1 MNAPL
6 GAAEGSPRF
15 NDAGYRSRCTGEEF
29 MLSPRS
35 LSVGVATLGMAVA
48 MAAGGYAADIT
59 KVKLHPDK
67 KGTVADFQPMSKFC
81 GTKPIK
87 VALSDG
93 WGGNYWRHIQ
103 RVEFED
109 EASKCK
115 NITEARYTDGEFKP
129 EKQIADIEGL
139 IAQKFDVIVAFLD
152 GGPAIL
158 KATRE
163 ATAAGI
169 AVVPFTTGADFP
181 GVIGKDY
188 LDRVTESQSEVG
200 DQAAEWLVKTLNG
213 KGNIIMF
220 GGTPGNPM
228 TAAQIVGWRP
238 YFAKHPG
245 IKVLEAEPVPTMWD
259 PAVAQQKTAALIAKY
274 PQIDGV
280 YSETVGP
287 IRAFVAA
294 GKPLPAYVGQS
305 LMDLSCLA
313 ADHPEM
319 KMMSIDAHT
328 WMVRLALRKAVA
340 AAEGI
345 DNDEPSLIK
354 LPFTEDTTS
363 KDPKLALKCDKS
375 MPMDSIPSSML
386 TKDLQV
392 KALGGKS

>member
-1 MNAPL
+1 
-6 GAAEGSPRF
+6 
-15 NDAGYRSRCTGEEF
+15 
-29 MLSPRS
+29 MLSARNV
-35 LSVGVATLGMAVA
+35 SVVVAAAGMALA
-48 MAAGGYAADIT
+48 IASTGYAVDIT
-59 KVKLHPDK
+59 KAKLYPNK
-67 KGTVADFQPMSKFC
+67 QGTVADFQPMSKFC
-81 GTKPIK
+81 GTRPIK

-93 WGGNYWRHIQ
+93 WGGNYWRHIT
-103 RVEFED
+103 RAEFED

-115 NITEARYTDGEFKP
+115 NITETRYTDGEFKP

-139 IAQKFDVIVAFLD
+139 IAQKYDVIVTFLD

-163 ATAAGI
+163 ATAAGV
-169 AVVPFTTGADFP
+169 AVVPYDTGDNFP

-188 LDRVTESQSEVG
+188 LDRATESQSKVG
-200 DQAAEWLVKTLNG
+200 EQAAEWLVKTLHG
-213 KGNIIMF
+213 KGNVIMF

-228 TAAQIVGWRP
+228 TAAQVVGWKP

-245 IKVLEAEPVPTMWD
+245 IKVLEAEPVPTNWD
-259 PAVAQQKTAALIAKY
+259 PAMAQQKTAALIAKY
-274 PQIDGV
+274 PEIDGI
-280 YSETVGP
+280 YSETTGP
-287 IRAFVAA
+287 IRAFLAA

-340 AAEGI
+340 AAEGL
-345 DNDEPSLIK
+345 DNTEPSLIT
-354 LPFTEDTTS
+354 LPYTEDTTS
-363 KDPKLALKCDKS
+363 KDPKLAVKCDKS

-386 TKDLQV
+386 SKEQQI
-392 KALGGKS
+392 KALGGK

>member
-1 MNAPL
+1 
-6 GAAEGSPRF
+6 
-15 NDAGYRSRCTGEEF
+15 
-29 MLSPRS
+29 MLSTRNV
-35 LSVGVATLGMAVA
+35 SVGIGALGVALA
-48 MAAGGYAADIT
+48 MATAGFAGDAS
-59 KVKLHPDK
+59 KVKLYPDK

-109 EASKCK
+109 EAAKCK
-115 NITEARYTDGEFKP
+115 NITEVRYTDGEFKP

-163 ATAAGI
+163 ATAAGV
-169 AVVPFTTGADFP
+169 AMVPFSTGDNFP

-200 DQAAEWLVKTLNG
+200 AQAAEWLVKTLNG
-213 KGNIIMF
+213 KGTIIMY

-228 TAAQIVGWRP
+228 TAAQVVGWKP

-274 PQIDGV
+274 PEIDGV

-294 GKPLPAYVGQS
+294 GRPLPAYVGQS

-319 KMMSIDAHT
+319 KTSIIDAHT

-345 DNDEPSLIK
+345 DNDEPSLVR
-354 LPFTEDTTS
+354 LPVTEDTTA

-386 TKDLQV
+386 TKELQV
-392 KALGGKS
+392 KALGGK

>member
-1 MNAPL
+1 
-6 GAAEGSPRF
+6 
-15 NDAGYRSRCTGEEF
+15 
-29 MLSPRS
+29 MLSPRN
-35 LSVGVATLGMAVA
+35 LALGAPAFGVALAVA
-48 MAAGGYAADIT
+48 TVGYAVDIT
-59 KVKLHPDK
+59 KAKLYPDK
-67 KGTVADFQPMSKFC
+67 HGTVADFQPMSKFC

-93 WGGNYWRHIQ
+93 WGGNYWRHIT
-103 RVEFED
+103 RAEFED

-115 NITEARYTDGEFKP
+115 NITETRYTDGEFKP

-139 IAQKFDVIVAFLD
+139 VAQKFDVIVTFLD

-163 ATAAGI
+163 ATKAGV
-169 AVVPFTTGADFP
+169 AVVPYDTGDNFP

-188 LDRVTESQSEVG
+188 VDRATESQSKVG
-200 DQAAEWLVKTLNG
+200 EQAAEWLVKTLNG

-228 TAAQIVGWRP
+228 TAAQVVGWKP

-245 IKVLEAEPVPTMWD
+245 IKVLEAEPVPTNWD

-274 PQIDGV
+274 PQIDGI
-280 YSETVGP
+280 YSETTGP
-287 IRAFVAA
+287 IRAFIAA
-294 GKPLPAYVGQS
+294 GKPVPAYVGQS

-313 ADHPEM
+313 ADHPF
-319 KMMSIDAHT
+319 KMASIDAHT

-340 AAEGI
+340 AAQGV
-345 DNDEPSLIK
+345 DNDEPSLIT
-354 LPFTEDTTS
+354 LPFTEDNTS
-363 KDPKLALKCDKS
+363 SDPKLAVKCDKS

-386 TKDLQV
+386 TKEQQI
-392 KALGGKS
+392 KALGGK

>member
-1 MNAPL
+1 MSLSRNL
-6 GAAEGSPRF
+6 GVGAA
-15 NDAGYRSRCTGEEF
+15 A
-29 MLSPRS
+29 
-35 LSVGVATLGMAVA
+35 VGMAFA
-48 MAAGGYAADIT
+48 MVTVGYAVDIT
-59 KVKLHPDK
+59 KAKLYPDK
-67 KGTVADFQPMSKFC
+67 AGTVADFQPMSKFC
-81 GTKPIK
+81 GTRPIK

-93 WGGNYWRHIQ
+93 WGGNYWRHIT
-103 RVEFED
+103 RAEFED

-115 NITEARYTDGEFKP
+115 NITDTRYTDGEFKP

-139 IAQKFDVIVAFLD
+139 IAQKYDVIVTFLD

-163 ATAAGI
+163 AMSQGV
-169 AVVPFTTGADFP
+169 AVAPYDTGDNFP
-181 GVIGKDY
+181 GTIGKDY
-188 LDRVTESQSEVG
+188 VDRATESQSKVG
-200 DQAAEWLVKTLNG
+200 EQAAEWLVKTLHG

-228 TAAQIVGWRP
+228 TAAQVVGWKP

-245 IKVLEAEPVPTMWD
+245 IKVLEAEPVPTNWD
-259 PAVAQQKTAALIAKY
+259 PAMAQQKTAALIAKY
-274 PQIDGV
+274 PEIDGV
-280 YSETVGP
+280 YSETTGP
-287 IRAFVAA
+287 IRAFLAA

-345 DNDEPSLIK
+345 DETEPSLIT
-354 LPFTEDTTS
+354 LPYTEDTTS
-363 KDPKLALKCDKS
+363 KDPKLAVKCDKS

-386 TKDLQV
+386 SKEQQI
-392 KALGGKS
+392 KALGGK

>member
-1 MNAPL
+1 
-6 GAAEGSPRF
+6 
-15 NDAGYRSRCTGEEF
+15 
-29 MLSPRS
+29 MLLPRS
-35 LSVGVATLGMAVA
+35 LAVGVAALGLAVA
-48 MAAGGYAADIT
+48 LASSGHTADIT
-59 KVKLHPDK
+59 KAKLYPDK
-67 KGTVADFQPMSKFC
+67 KGTVADLLPITKFC

-93 WGGNYWRHIQ
+93 WGGNYWRHIT
-103 RVEFED
+103 RAEFED

-115 NITEARYTDGEFKP
+115 NITETRYTDGEFKP

-139 IAQKFDVIVAFLD
+139 IAQKFDVIVTFLD

-163 ATAAGI
+163 ATAAGV
-169 AVVPFTTGADFP
+169 AVVPYDTGDNFP

-188 LDRVTESQSEVG
+188 VDRVTESQSQVG
-200 DQAAEWLVKTLNG
+200 EQFAQWLAKTLNG
-213 KGNIIMF
+213 KGTVIMY

-228 TAAQIVGWRP
+228 TAAQVVGWKP
-238 YFAKHPG
+238 TFAKYPG
-245 IKVLEAEPVPTMWD
+245 IKVLEAEPVPTNWD
-259 PAVAQQKTAALIAKY
+259 PAMAQQKTAALIAKY
-274 PQIDGV
+274 PEIDGV
-280 YSETVGP
+280 YSETTGP
-287 IRAFVAA
+287 IRAFLAA
-294 GKPLPAYVGQS
+294 GKPLPAYAGQS

-313 ADHPEM
+313 ADHSGM

-345 DNDEPSLIK
+345 DEPEPSLIT

-363 KDPKLALKCDKS
+363 KDPKLAVKCDKS

-386 TKDLQV
+386 SKAEQI
-392 KALGGKS
+392 KALGGK